1 MRFGGSQGGRAGLH
15 WRARSMP
22 RREPE
27 AAGHR
32 RRPHGYRGGREGGPD
47 AGRFARRCS
56 HALPSFGRW
65 GLSALGGWLV
75 SGRAGVLCTP
85 VSCSRSAPG
94 SRRRAMRP
102 GWEPVRGHG
111 RTHAGR
117 DLGEASSA
125 QRDAGHADWL
135 HGHLERKQAWSFGDD
150 GWRSGAGAG
159 ETCGKVTVAETDSAA
174 VATRAIRAIDEEIA
188 EVPARAAPRRAGT
201 RRPQPM
207 GRLVAARERLSY
219 GTLVDQRRHG
229 EGEGGG
235 KLVVRGK

>member
-1 MRFGGSQGGRAGLH
+1 M
-15 WRARSMP
+15 
-22 RREPE
+22 
-27 AAGHR
+27 
-32 RRPHGYRGGREGGPD
+32 
-47 AGRFARRCS
+47 
-56 HALPSFGRW
+56 
-65 GLSALGGWLV
+65 
-75 SGRAGVLCTP
+75 AGVLCSP
-85 VSCSRSAPG
+85 GSRSRSARG

-102 GWEPVRGHG
+102 GWESVRGHG

-235 KLVVRGK
+235 TLVVRGK